1 MSAPYQSYPSLNM
14 LRDDLALLRGQVDQL
29 AQEVRALQQE
39 LALARADLER
49 VKNLHV
55 QTARQLATEERQR
68 RTADAHRD
76 RQFRALIDHLF
87 QAARAFFARQET
99 DPDQ

>member
-1 MSAPYQSYPSLNM
+1 M

-49 VKNLHV
+49 VKNLQV
-55 QTARQLATEERQR
+55 QTARQLAAEERQR
-68 RTADAHRD
+68 RAADSHRD

-87 QAARAFFARQET
+87 QSTRAFFARQPTE
-99 DPDQ
+99 PDQ

>member
-1 MSAPYQSYPSLNM
+1 MAAPYRSYPSLNM
-14 LRDDLALLRGQVDQL
+14 LRDDFALLRGQVDHL

-49 VKNLHV
+49 TKNLQA
-55 QTARQLATEERQR
+55 QTALQLAAEERQR
-68 RTADAHRD
+68 RVADARRD

-87 QAARAFFARQET
+87 QAARAFFARQRT
-99 DPDQ
+99 DPV